1 MTYSEFIVGG
11 LLFIAVLI
19 LVAIGSRYS
28 GRALSLE
35 HLKKKHFA
43 TVGYNEHGVAIRLR
57 DIARKI
63 GDEYQRRDELF
74 AAMGQSNA
82 RHPHSI
88 FTDLNILRAE
98 NHQEIER
105 LWRERHEAE
114 ATAKLTMG
122 LGELV
127 DKIHDEGIPGPER
140 VETPQTG
147 AATT

>member
-1 MTYSEFIVGG
+1 
-11 LLFIAVLI
+11 
-19 LVAIGSRYS
+19 
-28 GRALSLE
+28 
-35 HLKKKHFA
+35 
-43 TVGYNEHGVAIRLR
+43 
-57 DIARKI
+57 
-63 GDEYQRRDELF
+63 
-74 AAMGQSNA
+74 MGQSNA